1 MGNWKASVPI
11 LLALVIA
18 FAGSFS
24 LYKWIQARTAPR
36 ETVQVQSDAVPVA
49 VAAIDLAWGTKLTPE
64 MIKKMPFL
72 KESLP
77 SGYTSDINLLKD
89 RVILTSL
96 KMNDPIVEHELA
108 PVSVTTGGVSAILG
122 QGKRAIAVKGDKVIG
137 ISGFINP
144 GNRIDVLV
152 TLKDPATKKE
162 KTKLVLDNIP
172 VLATGTQILKND
184 KGEPAPVDVYT
195 LEVTP
200 EESEKLALA
209 AAEGKLQ
216 FALRNVTDSETVLT
230 SGMTIPEVLASL
242 KPVKAKNRNQR
253 AVVNST
259 VTVEVIK
266 GNELSR
272 QKMKY

>member
-1 MGNWKASVPI
+1 MGNWKASIPI
-11 LLALVIA
+11 ILALVIA
-18 FAGSFS
+18 SAGSFS
-24 LYKWIQARTAPR
+24 LYKWIQARTAPQ

-49 VAAIDLAWGTKLTPE
+49 VAAIDLPWGTKLNPE

-77 SGYTSDINLLKD
+77 SGYASDINLLKD

-152 TLKDPATKKE
+152 TLNDPATKKE

-230 SGMTIPEVLASL
+230 SGMTISQVLASL
-242 KPVKAKNRNQR
+242 KPATAKTRKQR
-253 AVVNST
+253 TVVDPT